1 MLPQPPT
8 RTTCSFIG
16 GHRFY
21 FRHQWQSCPRE
32 PTRIT
37 QGAGQPECKQGSSSL
52 NTCLKIAAKP
62 ILLLQ
67 SWLLSGAFPKQSPGS
82 ESLGV
87 TQLPKIQKPKKEG
100 HFYSLHKLRELAA
113 SLSLLRDSSSPWKI
127 NPKLRFKGSHQGGTI
142 QKLVSQ
148 GLPTDLVTQWTNRP

>member
-21 FRHQWQSCPRE
+21 FRHHRQSCPRE

-37 QGAGQPECKQGSSSL
+37 QGAGQPECKQGLSPL
-52 NTCLKIAAKP
+52 NTCLKIAATP
-62 ILLLQ
+62 IPKFVLLQ

-87 TQLPKIQKPKKEG
+87 TQLPKSQKPKKEG
-100 HFYSLHKLRELAA
+100 HFYSLHKLRELVA
-113 SLSLLRDSSSPWKI
+113 SLSWLRDSSSHEK
-127 NPKLRFKGSHQGGTI
+127 
-142 QKLVSQ
+142 
-148 GLPTDLVTQWTNRP
+148 

>member
-1 MLPQPPT
+1 MSPVIVSPNLHAPAASHQE
-8 RTTCSFIG
+8 TCSFIG

-21 FRHQWQSCPRE
+21 FRHRWQSCPGE
-32 PTRIT
+32 PTRTT
-37 QGAGQPECKQGSSSL
+37 QGAGQPECKQGLSPL

-62 ILLLQ
+62 IQKFLLLQ

-100 HFYSLHKLRELAA
+100 HFYSLHKLWELAA
-113 SLSLLRDSSSPWKI
+113 SLSLFRDSSSPWKI
-127 NPKLRFKGSHQGGTI
+127 NPKLRSKGSHQWGTI
-142 QKLVSQ
+142 
-148 GLPTDLVTQWTNRP
+148 